1 MGKVMQVIIDNYQ
14 NIVNMLTIFMGKL
27 DDLTF
32 NTMLSVLQSGMWLL
46 NDLETYL
53 RPLDMSQARLSILLA
68 ITETSDG
75 IISPKD
81 IARITG
87 KSRPAITRTIDSLSE
102 RGLLSINRDFEDGR
116 RKKLTLTVKGQ
127 ELLNTLIP
135 TYNQRILAMCSRFT
149 EEEKLLLGKLLGKIN
164 FLHKKE
170 NSQGYIMNYTS
181 LFNSIKEKSHRG
193 FSADIDSIMSTLNKA
208 DLPTTRAVDFYL
220 GSVTNSM
227 GLKRLEY
234 YLFSGTQRQRNY
246 AALFF
251 ARKNEWTIINR
262 AVKKGCIDKIQA
274 YSR

>member
-1 MGKVMQVIIDNYQ
+1 
-14 NIVNMLTIFMGKL
+14 MLTIFMEKL

-68 ITETSDG
+68 ITESSDG

-135 TYNQRILAMCSRFT
+135 TYNQQILAMCSRFT

-193 FSADIDSIMSTLNKA
+193 SSADIDSIMSTLNKA

-220 GSVTNSM
+220 GSVTNRM